1 MDLDAAPCNF
11 NVNVEDWLNLH
22 EKKVIVGKDCNGL
35 NAGIVALPCIEKSLL
50 FLDRMYELGK
60 NNSFKWDQDIMIHL
74 FNNEFKDFYIEPDK
88 DFGFNNY
95 VNWKCKGINEFVFG
109 KHWGLHVPDPIG
121 MRTPRAPIFKEMLE
135 KITNNK
141 INYRTPIIGGRFGN
155 ILYGLL
161 NNYIES
167 CKNNEKYIYV
177 NSLRYSENIIEEN
190 IVNIFNLGDIYNAN
204 INESIT
210 DNKIKFIK
218 EDPSS
223 KCFAGFNIDFTED
236 QLNAFIKNIFLKSK
250 AFENI
255 KLIEDRLSIN
265 IRGGDYLNEQN
276 LNNYKF
282 NFEKY
287 LNIALEYFKNKKIDK
302 LDVYSD
308 DFNYAKKFDDIFKK
322 FNFNVTYNENTG
334 MISDFVALSSY
345 RHKILW
351 NSTFSYWT
359 GYISN
364 VLFNGENYQDIFVPE
379 YHVSWVNGGKAWQL
393 NPKWNIVKDLK

>member
-1 MDLDAAPCNF
+1 M
-11 NVNVEDWLNLH
+11 VEN
-22 EKKVIVGKDCNGL
+22 
-35 NAGIVALPCIEKSLL
+35 
-50 FLDRMYELGK
+50 
-60 NNSFKWDQDIMIHL
+60 DIM
-74 FNNEFKDFYIEPDK
+74 K
-88 DFGFNNY
+88 
-95 VNWKCKGINEFVFG
+95 
-109 KHWGLHVPDPIG
+109 
-121 MRTPRAPIFKEMLE
+121 
-135 KITNNK
+135 
-141 INYRTPIIGGRFGN
+141 YRTPIIGGRFGN

-161 NNYIES
+161 NNYVQSIHD
-167 CKNNEKYIYV
+167 NEKYIYV
-177 NSLRYSENIIEEN
+177 LDRKYNNVFFHQVNLI
-190 IVNIFNLGDIYNAN
+190 NIFNLNSLFIISDNLK
-204 INESIT
+204 ESYEVISDEKT
-210 DNKIKFIK
+210 HPI
-218 EDPSS
+218 
-223 KCFAGFNIDFTED
+223 FAGFNIDFTED
-236 QLNAFIKNIFLKSK
+236 QLNSFIKKYFLKSEVFK
-250 AFENI
+250 NI
-255 KLIEDRLSIN
+255 ELIDDKLAIN